1 MSRVVCVWSGD
12 GGWTDTP
19 WRVGCAPQPQIHRV
33 ELAELPAQTAVDDQP
48 AVPRRVRLGF
58 AAVLPASTSSGVMFV
73 ECLATELSAEYD
85 GGVAYL
91 QSAAAGG
98 RRYVLDPVE
107 LAAMCVPP
115 SSFLFFCLLLLFF
128 GPPASP
134 QLNQARTR
142 TAQP

>member
-1 MSRVVCVWSGD
+1 VCVRSGD

-19 WRVGCAPQPQIHRV
+19 WRVVGWAPQPQIHRV

-58 AAVLPASTSSGVMFV
+58 AAVLPASTSSGLMFV
-73 ECLATELSAEYD
+73 ECPATELSAEYD

-107 LAAMCVPP
+107 LAAMCAPLPP
-115 SSFLFFCLLLLFF
+115 TSLLFCCLLILFF

-134 QLNQARTR
+134 QHNQARTR